1 VEAPV
6 RIDVHAHYYPQNVLD
21 EFTRLGSPRGYTGP
35 LGGLTIAERLDLMD
49 EAGVDV
55 QVMSM
60 GVGQPYLPNVEK
72 AKAGA
77 RYAND
82 AYKELVVGSGGRFAA
97 FGCLPLP
104 HVDAALAETAY
115 CLDELGMAGLN
126 LGCSVAGRPLED
138 PAFEPLWADLNRRRA
153 VVFLHPLGVG
163 GPFIDA
169 FGLEMMVGSR
179 FEDTIC
185 AVRLVL
191 SGLTKRFPDVRII
204 VPHLG
209 GTIPYLWERIQES
222 GGRRSDVR
230 PQEEFKRLYYDSV
243 NKTPAAL
250 RCFCQTVGA
259 DRLMLGTDFPY
270 VDRPQ
275 FLEYVSYI
283 KASDLAPD
291 QVSAILD
298 RNAQAL
304 LQLPER
310 QK

>member
-1 VEAPV
+1 M
-6 RIDVHAHYYPQNVLD
+6 RIDVHAHYYPQHVLD
-21 EFTRLGSPRGYTGP
+21 QLTAIGSPRGFTGP
-35 LGGLTIAERLDLMD
+35 SGGLSMEQRLELMD
-49 EAGVDV
+49 RAGIDV
-55 QVMSM
+55 QVLSI
-60 GVGQPYLPNVEK
+60 GVGQPYVPDVEK
-72 AKAGA
+72 ASIGA
-77 RYAND
+77 RCAND
-82 AYKELVVGSGGRFAA
+82 AYKDAVERYGGRFAA

-191 SGLTKRFPDVRII
+191 SGLTSRYPDVRII

-209 GTIPYLWERIQES
+209 GTIPYLWERIEES
-222 GGRRSDVR
+222 GGRRTGVS
-230 PQEEFKRLYYDSV
+230 PKEQFKRLYYDSV

-270 VDRPQ
+270 VTEPG
-275 FLEYVSYI
+275 FLEYVSYVE
-283 KASDLAPD
+283 KSDLAPE

-298 RNAQAL
+298 QNAQAL
-304 LQLPER
+304 LHLPER
-310 QK
+310 QR